1 MSEAAVPNPNSSQPE
16 APQIQPSQLRSTDLA
31 AFSASLESANASLS
45 ESGLAGADLAESDVY
60 NEPISGTDDGWTT
73 VTFPQ
78 AASIDTLLGV
88 VAAESATLN
97 ETVNSGIGMES
108 TEIGARS
115 TSHEASFK
123 ELQQHNQEL
132 RAQVTQLETAL
143 SLSQSAL
150 REEMERWETLAL
162 AQPQTATDQVELIQQ
177 HNQELS
183 KAQGRIRDLFQELE
197 RSHQTAQKQQIL
209 VETLTDQLQTSH
221 EQIAQLERECAL
233 AQQRYTEQ
241 VQVFHQMEI
250 TCRDLRS
257 RLHRQQ
263 RYTLQFK
270 AALEKCLDVPTSYV
284 HSSMADVVEGPIS
297 LAGDLDPHQNQAAK
311 LGIPRSQPVQPWSAS
326 CEEEEKVDPTLQVW
340 MNAFLTGQS
349 GEVEGAMDLL
359 DPSNPSSET
368 IEEETNLG
376 LSQYLPDN
384 ALFEQMPP
392 IAFDEVGVSG
402 DEHPGLSYTIQRQ
415 VSSELDHAIGQ
426 GEEDRLSPPSRA
438 TAMVGDTPN
447 SLETELGLDH
457 GIALEQAEVSSL
469 QAPSQAGAL
478 SKGSQED
485 GFSSASEIAG
495 EVDGDGTIVHSL
507 SSTPAGAP
515 IAEVAT
521 DDRAESLLKLE
532 EPLKL
537 DEQFQPDEQLESDV
551 FNEMSEIAPVLYPT
565 RSMKRRDSL
574 AAVELPSFPRPS

>member
-1 MSEAAVPNPNSSQPE
+1 MSEAAVPNPNPNQPE
-16 APQIQPSQLRSTDLA
+16 TTQIQPTQLRSTDLSA
-31 AFSASLESANASLS
+31 LSAPSDATNASLEDS
-45 ESGLAGADLAESDVY
+45 DLAASDLY

-78 AASIDTLLGV
+78 ATSIDTLLGAA
-88 VAAESATLN
+88 AAESVTLN
-97 ETVNSGIGMES
+97 GMVNLGAGMEP
-108 TEIGARS
+108 TELGARS
-115 TSHEASFK
+115 SSHEASFK

-132 RAQVTQLETAL
+132 RVQVTQLETAL

-209 VETLTDQLQTSH
+209 VETLTEQLQTSH

-241 VQVFHQMEI
+241 VQAFHQMEI

-284 HSSMADVVEGPIS
+284 NSPIADALEEQPS
-297 LAGDLDPHQNQAAK
+297 LAGDLDLHQNQSAK

-326 CEEEEKVDPTLQVW
+326 YEEEEKVDPTLQVW
-340 MNAFLTGQS
+340 MNAFLAGQA
-349 GEVEGAMDLL
+349 GEVEGSMNLIN
-359 DPSNPSSET
+359 PSNPSSEE
-368 IEEETNLG
+368 IEDETPLG

-392 IAFDEVGVSG
+392 IALDGLGVSG
-402 DEHPGLSYTIQRQ
+402 DEPPNLSYTIQRQ

-426 GEEDRLSPPSRA
+426 GEEDRLSTPFRVA
-438 TAMVGDTPN
+438 AMEGNTPN
-447 SLETELGLDH
+447 PLESDLELDH
-457 GIALEQAEVSSL
+457 GIVSEQAKVSILQEPSPTEVFSTASN
-469 QAPSQAGAL
+469 
-478 SKGSQED
+478 ED
-485 GFSSASEIAG
+485 MASISGHTESNGLVA
-495 EVDGDGTIVHSL
+495 HSL
-507 SSTPAGAP
+507 ASTPAVSP
-515 IAEVAT
+515 IAEDAA
-521 DDRAESLLKLE
+521 DGWAEDLRQPDKQLE
-532 EPLKL
+532 L
-537 DEQFQPDEQLESDV
+537 DEQLEPDV